1 MDRTV
6 IHPVSREWGNV
17 TPMVLRGGLGCAHRS
32 MDLMCGLSLSRLI
45 SCVTL

>member
-17 TPMVLRGGLGCAHRS
+17 TLMVLRGGLGLCS
-32 MDLMCGLSLSRLI
+32 QI
-45 SCVTL
+45 Y